1 MTGSDMS
8 ERKSSSWLGRWA
20 GDTGSTVA
28 ASSQGGVGRVRSA
41 SKVLLWAIF
50 VVFAVLFAWAA
61 VADVETVTRAEGRVV
76 PSARL
81 QTIQNLEGGIV
92 EVIHIK
98 QGAQV
103 DAGQMLVTL
112 SAVQTSSDLNSR
124 RQQVLSLRAKAARLQ
139 AQVQG
144 TELVFPASLGAEGR
158 AFVDIER
165 MAWQAR
171 RNEQQS
177 QMATLDAQLAQK
189 VKEREEA
196 EVALRTHQQA
206 LLLGQDEQRIIER
219 MVERGLEPRLELV
232 RINRVV
238 ADARGRVDG
247 ASLQIERSR
256 AAMNE
261 IEARKLSLTGQFRTE
276 ALAELN
282 RSTLELRAAE
292 ETMPALSDRL
302 ARTEIKSPMKGVV
315 NRVFVS
321 TVGGVVKPGEH
332 IVEIVPADDELIM
345 EALVR
350 PQDIGFVRVG
360 QSARVKVTAYDFA
373 LFGSM
378 EGTVRSI
385 SPDVVTNDK
394 GETFYNVRVE
404 TRTRA
409 IETLDKKL
417 PVIPGMQVQVDI
429 ITGSKTVLQFLSK
442 PLVAMKENAF
452 RER

>member
-1 MTGSDMS
+1 
-8 ERKSSSWLGRWA
+8 
-20 GDTGSTVA
+20 
-28 ASSQGGVGRVRSA
+28 
-41 SKVLLWAIF
+41 
-50 VVFAVLFAWAA
+50 
-61 VADVETVTRAEGRVV
+61 
-76 PSARL
+76 
-81 QTIQNLEGGIV
+81 
-92 EVIHIK
+92 
-98 QGAQV
+98 
-103 DAGQMLVTL
+103 
-112 SAVQTSSDLNSR
+112 
-124 RQQVLSLRAKAARLQ
+124 
-139 AQVQG
+139 
-144 TELVFPASLGAEGR
+144 
-158 AFVDIER
+158 
-165 MAWQAR
+165 
-171 RNEQQS
+171 
-177 QMATLDAQLAQK
+177 
-189 VKEREEA
+189 
-196 EVALRTHQQA
+196 
-206 LLLGQDEQRIIER
+206 
-219 MVERGLEPRLELV
+219 
-232 RINRVV
+232 
-238 ADARGRVDG
+238 
-247 ASLQIERSR
+247 
-256 AAMNE
+256 
-261 IEARKLSLTGQFRTE
+261 
-276 ALAELN
+276 LAELN